1 MHPPSYSSCPR
12 KFDITRILRFKI
24 TMFNA
29 KVDTNWGWKTFAKFA
44 SFDDGEMTGGPGS
57 PFSWSKDRENS
68 VGCLRLDQ
76 HSKYFGDWYEGSTPA
91 TERGGVNSVREVSAK
106 SSSHTAVRGVS
117 TSCHECATQSLG
129 SARRHVAQAGR
140 AMAYGMPQSSSQ

>member
-76 HSKYFGDWYEGSTPA
+76 HSKYFGDWYEGYSYDQAAYYSFP
-91 TERGGVNSVREVSAK
+91 GNVRKEC
-106 SSSHTAVRGVS
+106 SSCGCS
-117 TSCHECATQSLG
+117 
-129 SARRHVAQAGR
+129 
-140 AMAYGMPQSSSQ
+140 P